1 MGYLIGAD
9 IGSQS
14 VKALLVDPDGQQV
27 ASAGQG
33 CTMSHPA
40 SGWAEQDPAQWR
52 DGLAAAIRQVLATAG
67 ISKKEVTHLGLASQ
81 VDGVVPVDGTG
92 RPLRPAIIWLD
103 RRAADQAAA
112 LAARLGSDAIF
123 ATTGL
128 NADSSHIAPKIMW
141 LREHETATYRAA
153 ASFPP
158 AGGYLL
164 GWLTG
169 TIAQDPANA
178 SSTLI
183 YDVTS
188 GTWDPAML
196 DATGIDPGVLAP
208 IRPADEIAGTLT
220 PEAAAALGL
229 DRRCAVVVG
238 TGDEHGACVGAGAI
252 VPGLVA
258 DVTGTAEPVA
268 VTAPGPVFDSERVVE
283 THAHAIRGLLLVE
296 NPGFVSGGCT
306 LWCGENILGTDQA
319 GLFLEA
325 VQAPPGSDGVLFLPA
340 LSGATVPRWNDR
352 MRGVFAGLAMN
363 HGRAELA
370 RAVIEGCA
378 FALRDVLGRM
388 DALGLSGEEIRVV
401 GGGARSELWL
411 QIKADVTGRLVQPV
425 LSAEPTAA
433 GAAILAG
440 LAAGTF
446 ADAADAVAR
455 TVRLSPRCYR
465 PDPRTA
471 DVYAER
477 YAQYRALYDGVEG
490 ALGHGSDNALRRDT
504 DGALRHGTDG
514 ALRHDPESA
523 LA

>member
-14 VKALLVDPDGQQV
+14 VKALLLDPDGREV
-27 ASAGQG
+27 ASAGQA

-52 DGLAAAIRQVLATAG
+52 DGLAAAVRQLIAASG
-67 ISKKEVTHLGLASQ
+67 IAPAEVTHLGLASQ
-81 VDGVVPVDGTG
+81 VDGVVPVDRSL
-92 RPLRPAIIWLD
+92 RPIRPAIIWLD
-103 RRAADQAAA
+103 RRASDQADA
-112 LAARLGSDAIF
+112 LADKLGADAIF

-141 LREHETATYRAA
+141 LREHEPQTYRAA
-153 ASFPP
+153 AWFPP

-164 GWLTG
+164 SWLTG
-169 TIAQDPANA
+169 TIAQDHANA
-178 SSTLI
+178 SSTLL
-183 YDVTS
+183 YDVGS
-188 GTWDPAML
+188 GTWDDAML
-196 DATGIDPGVLAP
+196 DAAGIDPGTLAP
-208 IRPADEIAGTLT
+208 IRPASEIAGTLT
-220 PEAAAALGL
+220 AEAAAALGL
-229 DRRCAVVVG
+229 DLRCAVVVG

-252 VPGLVA
+252 APGLVA

-268 VTAPGPVFDSERVVE
+268 VTAPGPVFDAERVVE
-283 THAHAIRGLLLVE
+283 THAHAITGLLLVE

-306 LWCGENILGTDQA
+306 LWYAENFLGTDQA
-319 GLFLEA
+319 GLF
-325 VQAPPGSDGVLFLPA
+325 VQAALAPPGADGVLFLPA

-352 MRGVFAGLAMN
+352 MRGVFAGLSMN

-370 RAVIEGCA
+370 RSVIEGCT

-411 QIKADVTGRLVQPV
+411 QIKADVTGRRVQPV

-440 LAAGTF
+440 VAAGTF
-446 ADAADAVAR
+446 ADAAEAVAR
-455 TVRLSPRCYR
+455 TVRLAPRCYL
-465 PDPRTA
+465 PDPRTS
-471 DVYAER
+471 DIYAKR
-477 YAQYRALYDGVEG
+477 YAQYRALFDGAEG
-490 ALGHGSDNALRRDT
+490 ALA
-504 DGALRHGTDG
+504 
-514 ALRHDPESA
+514 
-523 LA
+523 